1 MLSLTLGV
9 LLSSCAAGA
18 NGTPPI
24 ALTAAAS
31 WPDQTRTLV
40 QFGVDGAQRGVYGDG
55 STLRDGSPGL
65 YITSWWSRLGRAGR
79 FPEHDDAQRVA
90 TRDWLRHLALPGGGV
105 RKISVDSSF
114 PTLYRLFLLA
124 QAADCNGAPLPGT
137 WVVDAVARMQTT
149 TGLLTWDNR
158 GTPNADASQVG
169 AVMLRDAGELRSL
182 PARRLAAGLASAARE
197 NAPFG
202 SLSTSSLVNG
212 GGIATL
218 AALADLRLP
227 LSISGKARSLRV
239 RALRM
244 LRANLLRQT
253 PGGPALAVWEM
264 LHDASRLFPHDFRT
278 PIQPSRRYLQ
288 QLAGVELRDGMFP
301 LAPTQTFGDPQV
313 TGQAL
318 VLLHAGGVHAPY
330 ASALIDAER
339 LHRSTHGGWAPSSQI
354 QAFPGE
360 TFSAL
365 SILAALEKKPE
376 SGRDHQG
383 VFTWLRDLQHAQQ
396 SMMPRNVLEGSSYLS
411 QSFSVIAAARLL
423 GAPRKQL
430 EAAARRLSRIPSTG
444 RSADDVP
451 GLFWQAAAQSE
462 AGLPPS
468 VSPAVV
474 QSATDNLMAP
484 ATLAQLH
491 PAFLLQVAA
500 LRALAN
506 PSGRADLERLILHAV
521 DHHRVPGGGYATR
534 PGMSADMFSTRAAI
548 ALYALFSVPVPAAPA
563 TISFV
568 RRCVDPS
575 GGFSALAQGTHQGP
589 MTSLDSTSSGLYAL
603 SRLSVSARGAERDGN
618 WTQRIFNIAEI
629 NIETALRTH
638 HGGVA

>member
-1 MLSLTLGV
+1 MTMLAQIILFLTLGV

-18 NGTPPI
+18 NGRPPI

-40 QFGVDGAQRGVYGDG
+40 QFGVDGARRGVYGDG

-65 YITSWWSRLGRAGR
+65 YATSWWSCLGRAGR
-79 FPEHDDAQRVA
+79 FPDHDDAQRVA
-90 TRDWLRHLALPGGGV
+90 TRDWLRHLALPGGGM

-114 PTLYRLFLLA
+114 PPLYRLFLLA

-158 GTPNADASQVG
+158 GAPSADASQVG

-182 PARRLAAGLASAARE
+182 PARRLATGLASAARE

-244 LRANLLRQT
+244 LRASLLRQG
-253 PGGPALAVWEM
+253 PGGPALAVWAM
-264 LHDASRLFPHDFRT
+264 LHDASRLFPQDFDT
-278 PIQPSRRYLQ
+278 PIQPARSYLQ
-288 QLAGVELRDGMFP
+288 HLAALELRDGLFP
-301 LAPTQTFGDPQV
+301 LASTQTFGDPQV

-318 VLLHAGGVHAPY
+318 VLLHAGGVRAPY
-330 ASALIDAER
+330 ASALIDTER
-339 LHRSTHGGWAPSSQI
+339 LHRSTHRGWAPSSQI

-383 VFTWLRDLQHAQQ
+383 VFNWLRDLQHAQQ

-423 GAPRKQL
+423 GVPRKQL
-430 EAAARRLSRIPSTG
+430 KAAARRLSRIASTG
-444 RSADDVP
+444 RSHDDVP
-451 GLFWQAAAQSE
+451 GLFWQAAVQSE
-462 AGLPPS
+462 AGLSPS
-468 VSPAVV
+468 VSPVDV
-474 QSATDNLMAP
+474 QAATNTLMAP
-484 ATLAQLH
+484 ETLVQLR
-491 PAFLLQVAA
+491 PSSLLQVAA
-500 LRALAN
+500 LRALAS

-534 PGMSADMFSTRAAI
+534 PVMPADMFSTRAAI
-548 ALYALFSVPVPAAPA
+548 APYALFGRPVPDAPA
-563 TISFV
+563 TATFV
-568 RRCVDPS
+568 RRCMDPS
-575 GGFSALAQGTHQGP
+575 GGFSALA
-589 MTSLDSTSSGLYAL
+589 
-603 SRLSVSARGAERDGN
+603 
-618 WTQRIFNIAEI
+618 
-629 NIETALRTH
+629 
-638 HGGVA
+638 